1 VDQSQGRGA
10 PIPFLVLCDGKMQ
23 AFWQERKV
31 TITAVYVLLLFLASA
46 RCIRSPFYQ
55 LDILGYMGNAVLI
68 EDRDPIDI
76 HQRVYAEAARD
87 MPRATYQDMTGQLG
101 GSDDLV
107 RSKQDRARDP
117 WHFAEYLPFFAIR
130 PIYNQALYF
139 LSKSGLRL
147 VRAAILISTTSY
159 ILIGLILFVWLS
171 EYVAVEY
178 AAVASL
184 LIMVSPPVTFVGR
197 FAGSDALAAL
207 FALFSL
213 FLIFEKQ
220 KLTPGLALLLAS
232 VFVRTD
238 NVVVAGLTLLAC
250 VMQKRIKLWQGGVLA
265 FIALG
270 SALMINHA
278 AGDYG
283 IRMLYFR
290 NFMGTP
296 LAPAENPVQFSP
308 HDYVR
313 AFREGLSNAADG
325 VLIPFLLL
333 AAIGLAKPGPPRTV
347 LFIATGYVAIHFI
360 VLPNWQ
366 DRWFC
371 LLYLTAGIAAVRS
384 AAGQWERLRAGR
396 VQAVSHS

>member
-1 VDQSQGRGA
+1 MQVPWHGRKLA
-10 PIPFLVLCDGKMQ
+10 I
-23 AFWQERKV
+23 A
-31 TITAVYVLLLFLASA
+31 AAYLLLLLVASV
-46 RCIRSPFYQ
+46 RCIRNPFYQ
-55 LDILGYMGNAVLI
+55 LDLLGYMGNALLM
-68 EDRDPIDI
+68 EDRDPVEI
-76 HQRVYAEAARD
+76 HARVYADAARD
-87 MPRATYQDMTGQLG
+87 LPRATYQDMMGQRG

-107 RSKQDRARDP
+107 RSKKDRARDP

-139 LSKSGLRL
+139 LSKTGLGL
-147 VRAAILISTTSY
+147 VRAVILISTTSY
-159 ILIGLILFVWLS
+159 ILIGLIVFVWLT
-171 EYVAVEY
+171 EYVGVAY
-178 AAVASL
+178 AAAASL

-197 FAGSDALAAL
+197 FAGSDALATL
-207 FALFSL
+207 FALLSL

-238 NVVVAGLTLLAC
+238 NVVVAGLVLLAC

-265 FIALG
+265 FVALG

-290 NFMGTP
+290 NFLGTP
-296 LAPAENPVQFSP
+296 LAPAENPAQFSV
-308 HDYVR
+308 HDYTT
-313 AFREGLSNAADG
+313 AFREGLSNAAGG

-333 AAIGLAKPGPPRTV
+333 GAIGLAKAGPPRTV
-347 LFIATGYVAIHFI
+347 LFITSAYVVLHFVI
-360 VLPNWQ
+360 LPNWQ

-371 LLYLTAGIAAVRS
+371 LFYVTAGIAAVRAARRSGIVSASRSHRRNRIPS
-384 AAGQWERLRAGR
+384 AA
-396 VQAVSHS
+396 

>member
-1 VDQSQGRGA
+1 
-10 PIPFLVLCDGKMQ
+10 MQ
-23 AFWQERKV
+23 APWQDRKLA
-31 TITAVYVLLLFLASA
+31 ITAAYLLLLVVASA
-46 RCIRSPFYQ
+46 RCIRNPFYQ
-55 LDILGYMGNAVLI
+55 LDVLGYMGNALLM

-76 HQRVYAEAARD
+76 HKRVYAEAARD
-87 MPRATYQDMTGQLG
+87 LPPAAYQDLTGQLG

-107 RSKQDRARDP
+107 RSKQDRVQNP

-139 LSKSGLRL
+139 VSKSGLGL

-159 ILIGLILFVWLS
+159 ILIGLIVFIWMT
-171 EYVAVEY
+171 EYVGVQY
-178 AAVASL
+178 AAAASL

-197 FAGSDALAAL
+197 FAGSDALATL
-207 FALFSL
+207 FALLSL

-238 NVVVAGLTLLAC
+238 NVVVAGLALLGC

-265 FIALG
+265 FVALG

-290 NFMGTP
+290 NFLGTP
-296 LAPAENPVQFSP
+296 LAPAENPAQFSVR
-308 HDYVR
+308 DYIT
-313 AFREGLSNAADG
+313 AFREGLTNAAGG

-333 AAIGLAKPGPPRTV
+333 GTIGLAKAGTPRTV
-347 LFIATGYVAIHFI
+347 LFITSAYVAIHFVI
-360 VLPNWQ
+360 LPNWQ

-371 LLYLTAGIAAVRS
+371 LFYVTAGVAAVR
-384 AAGQWERLRAGR
+384 AAAAQWKRLRAHR
-396 VQAVSHS
+396 VQAVSSS